1 LGKGLAP
8 AYGSSTEASASLM
21 ALYGSWC
28 GKALALAHARSGQ
41 ASLLAGYLGG
51 GDTLD
56 EAIAAFSK
64 AYADQ
69 NEKDHAAFARAV
81 RKGTVKAVL
90 EEA

>member
-1 LGKGLAP
+1 VL
-8 AYGSSTEASASLM
+8 S
-21 ALYGSWC
+21 
-28 GKALALAHARSGQ
+28 
-41 ASLLAGYLGG
+41 GYLGA

-81 RKGTVKAVL
+81 RKGTVKAII